1 MPDAPIHSRTDLPE
15 PLSGMPEQPLVELG
29 SGCPWLTLSEINRVI
44 RVQGVAPA
52 LARAWVIDEL
62 ARAIPLS
69 EARERELV
77 RHWLEQRGVT
87 GEGELQPWLQRQR
100 LLRADLT
107 QLATQEERLQR
118 FRRHRWGEE
127 VEIHFLRR
135 KPELDEA
142 TYSLLRVSERSL
154 AEELHQR
161 LLEGEASFADLAAA
175 HSEGRER
182 LNKGMVGPLPIVT
195 AHPEIAAR
203 LRVGRPGQLWPPFQA
218 DRFWVLIQLQQ
229 QLPAR
234 LDDTTYNRMMGELF
248 EAWIEERVQL
258 LLHAQ
263 PLPALPPLPSATEEI
278 PNSAP

>member
-1 MPDAPIHSRTDLPE
+1 MPEAPIHSRTDLPE
-15 PLSGMPEQPLVELG
+15 PLSGVPEKPLVELG
-29 SGCPWLTLSEINRVI
+29 CGCPWLTLSEINRVI
-44 RVQGVAPA
+44 RIQGVAPA

-62 ARAIPLS
+62 TRAIPLA

-77 RHWLEQRGVT
+77 HQWLEQRGIT
-87 GEGELQPWLQRQR
+87 SEAELQPWLQRQR

-107 QLATQEERLQR
+107 QIATQEERLDR

-135 KPELDEA
+135 KPELDEV
-142 TYSLLRVSERSL
+142 TYLLLRVSERSL
-154 AEELHQR
+154 AEEMHQR
-161 LLEGEASFADLAAA
+161 LVEGEASFAELATA

-182 LNKGMVGPLPIVT
+182 LSQGMVGPLPIVT

-234 LDDTTYNRMMGELF
+234 LDDATYSRMMEELF
-248 EAWIEERVQL
+248 ETWVEERVQL

-263 PLPALPPLPSATEEI
+263 PLPALPPLPTATEEI
-278 PNSAP
+278 PPSAP

>member
-1 MPDAPIHSRTDLPE
+1 MAEAPFHPRTDLPE
-15 PLSGMPEQPLVELG
+15 PLSGLPEQPLVELG
-29 SGCPWLTLSEINRVI
+29 AGCPWLTLSEINRVI

-52 LARAWVIDEL
+52 LARAWVVDEL

-69 EARERELV
+69 EERERELE
-77 RHWLEQRGVT
+77 RQWLEPRGIRS
-87 GEGELQPWLQRQR
+87 EEELLPWLQRQR
-100 LLRADLT
+100 LLRADVT
-107 QLATQEERLQR
+107 QLATQAERLDR
-118 FRRHRWGEE
+118 FRRHRWQEE

-142 TYSLLRVSERSL
+142 VYSLLRVSEQAL

-161 LLEGEASFADLAAA
+161 LLEGEASFADLAGA

-182 LNKGMVGPLPIVT
+182 LNQGKVGPLPIVA

-218 DRFWVLIQLQQ
+218 DRFWVLIQLEQP
-229 QLPAR
+229 LPAR
-234 LDDTTYNRMMGELF
+234 LDDATYTRMMEELF
-248 EAWIEERVQL
+248 EGWIEERVQL

-263 PLPALPPLPSATEEI
+263 PLPALPPLPTATEEI
-278 PNSAP
+278 PPRAP